1 MSSDNKLTP
10 VKSSDSIASSDVMEN
25 SNLDENRPVY
35 RLYAM
40 RFYGLTL
47 IVFLNIVSSMNW
59 LSVATVPDYA
69 ATFFGNVSLTAINW
83 FSNVFMLIYIVA
95 GPLSGYVFDRFSI
108 KTGIV
113 VGAALQ
119 TSGAWLRFF
128 SSFIHE
134 DNYAGRYALAMFGQ
148 FLVIACATSAFAIP
162 TLFIP
167 REPKTPPSYSASTHI
182 ERRQAFHVYIIQL
195 LKNYNFI
202 LVVVAFSVLCGLVST
217 ISSLLAQIVGPY
229 GVSVDDAGYLGVAF
243 IVAGVVG
250 AVCTGI
256 FIDKTK
262 KHKLVLRTFV
272 PITGFMFL
280 ALVFVVKRDNYV
292 PIAVIC
298 ALLGFFVFSLLPVA
312 LELSVECSYPVS
324 ESVSSSMLWMC
335 SQVFALVF
343 LVSMDAL
350 REDHGDP
357 PGSMRRALIMGAG
370 LSLPM
375 TILAF
380 AYNSPNK
387 RLESEQ
393 MNITT
398 SRVLQLDTGRLNP

>member
-148 FLVIACATSAFAIP
+148 VLCAIGQPFILNSSTPYAALWFDANGRGTASMSSGLGMAVTELLIPGLVPDADHIWLGFLVIACATSAFAIP

-280 ALVFVVKRDNYV
+280 ALVFVGKKR
-292 PIAVIC
+292 
-298 ALLGFFVFSLLPVA
+298 
-312 LELSVECSYPVS
+312 
-324 ESVSSSMLWMC
+324 
-335 SQVFALVF
+335 
-343 LVSMDAL
+343 
-350 REDHGDP
+350 
-357 PGSMRRALIMGAG
+357 
-370 LSLPM
+370 
-375 TILAF
+375 
-380 AYNSPNK
+380 
-387 RLESEQ
+387 
-393 MNITT
+393 
-398 SRVLQLDTGRLNP
+398 